1 MKKYRLMYRNKEYI
15 LETKRGQVLT
25 KLNFVLGLLF
35 DEYEILDDW
44 EEELIYRHAV
54 DPKWIRRLKR

>member
-25 KLNFVLGLLF
+25 KLRFVLGLLF
-35 DEYEILDDW
+35 DEYEILDW
-44 EEELIYRHAV
+44 EEELIWRHGV
-54 DPKWIRRLKR
+54 DPKWIRERSKR